1 MSQQGLDLNRS
12 VQIVRRH
19 RILVGVMVVIG
30 ILIGCVYAVL
40 FPAKLTG
47 TALVVLPQTSPAA
60 AAAAAGTATGTG
72 ADGYTATQQVIAG
85 SNVVLAGALPNVRPA
100 MSLSQLRDN
109 VQIGSP
115 DPSTSIISVNAQGK
129 TAADA
134 EATANAVAD
143 SYIKYVN
150 SASTNSAIRASAS
163 MLEPA
168 TSATGRGQAELLIIS
183 GVLGGLAGGVIG
195 VITALAIG
203 RKDKRLR
210 RRDEIANS
218 IGIPVLT
225 SLPAARPSSAVGW
238 SRLLEDYQPIAVH
251 AWRLRVVLQ
260 QLRRAGEPGGPAA
273 GSGGTSVL
281 VLSLS
286 SDPGALALGP
296 QLAAFAVSLG
306 ISTLLVV
313 GPQQDANVTAALRTA
328 CTASPPN
335 GPGHL
340 QLAVHEE
347 GDYADLPRAALT
359 IVVAT
364 VDGRNPR
371 MPQTMRTTTAVL
383 AVSPG
388 VASADELARV
398 AVSAAIEDRD
408 ITGILVANPEPDD
421 NTTGQI
427 PQLVRPA
434 QHRRPSRVS
443 RLTTE
448 IRR

>member
-1 MSQQGLDLNRS
+1 
-12 VQIVRRH
+12 V
-19 RILVGVMVVIG
+19 
-30 ILIGCVYAVL
+30 
-40 FPAKLTG
+40 
-47 TALVVLPQTSPAA
+47 
-60 AAAAAGTATGTG
+60 
-72 ADGYTATQQVIAG
+72 
-85 SNVVLAGALPNVRPA
+85 
-100 MSLSQLRDN
+100 
-109 VQIGSP
+109 
-115 DPSTSIISVNAQGK
+115 
-129 TAADA
+129 
-134 EATANAVAD
+134 
-143 SYIKYVN
+143 
-150 SASTNSAIRASAS
+150 SASL
-163 MLEPA
+163 LEPA
-168 TSATGRGQAELLIIS
+168 TSATGRGPLEVLIVS
-183 GVLGGLAGGVIG
+183 GVIGALGGAVIG
-195 VITALAIG
+195 VIAALAIS

-218 IGIPVLT
+218 IGIPIMA

-238 SRLLEDYQPIAVH
+238 SRLIEEYKPTPVH
-251 AWRLRVVLQ
+251 AWRLRVAMQ
-260 QLRRAGEPGGPAA
+260 QLRRTGGEFVGP
-273 GSGGTSVL
+273 SLDSRGTSIL

-328 CTASPPN
+328 CAASPWK
-335 GPGHL
+335 GPGNL

-364 VDGRNPR
+364 VDGRNPH
-371 MPQTMRTTTAVL
+371 MPETMQTTTTVL
-383 AVSPG
+383 AVSAG

-398 AVSAAIEDRD
+398 AVSAAIEERD
-408 ITGILVANPEPDD
+408 ITGILVANPDPDD

-427 PQLVRPA
+427 PQLVKPA
-434 QHRRPSRVS
+434 RHRRPTRVS

>member
-47 TALVVLPQTSPAA
+47 TALVVLPQTPPAA
-60 AAAAAGTATGTG
+60 AAAGAATGTG

-85 SNVVLAGALPNVRPA
+85 SNVVLADALPNVRPA

-115 DPSTSIISVNAQGK
+115 DPATSIISVNAQGK

-183 GVLGGLAGGVIG
+183 GVLGALAGGVIG
-195 VITALAIG
+195 VITALAIS

-225 SLPAARPSSAVGW
+225 SLPAGRPSSAVGW

-260 QLRRAGEPGGPAA
+260 QLRRAGEPGGPGP
-273 GSGGTSVL
+273 GSTSVL

-434 QHRRPSRVS
+434 QHRRPARVS

>member
-1 MSQQGLDLNRS
+1 MSQQGLDLSRS

-19 RILVGVMVVIG
+19 RILLGVMVVIG
-30 ILIGCVYAVL
+30 LLAGCAYAVL
-40 FPAKLTG
+40 FPAKLTA
-47 TALVVLPQTSPAA
+47 TALVVLPGAPQS
-60 AAAAAGTATGTG
+60 TATGAGTG
-72 ADGYTATQQVIAG
+72 TAGDGYVATQEVIAS
-85 SNVVLAGALPNVRPA
+85 SNAVLSAALPNVRPV
-100 MSLSQLRDN
+100 MSLTQLRDN

-115 DPSTSIISVNAQGK
+115 TTYIVSVNALGR

-134 EATANAVAD
+134 ETTANAVAK
-143 SYIKYVN
+143 SYIAYLNGADSPIGHV
-150 SASTNSAIRASAS
+150 SASL
-163 MLEPA
+163 LESA
-168 TSATGRGQAELLIIS
+168 TSATGRGPLEVLIVS
-183 GVLGGLAGGVIG
+183 GVIGALGGAVIG
-195 VITALAIG
+195 VIAALAIS

-218 IGIPVLT
+218 IGIPIMA

-238 SRLLEDYQPIAVH
+238 GRLIEEYKPTPVH
-251 AWRLRVVLQ
+251 AWRLRVAMQ
-260 QLRRAGEPGGPAA
+260 QLRRTGGEFAGP
-273 GSGGTSVL
+273 SLDSRGTSIL

-328 CTASPPN
+328 CAASPWN

-364 VDGRNPR
+364 VDGRNPH
-371 MPQTMRTTTAVL
+371 MPETMRTTTTVL
-383 AVSPG
+383 AVSAG

-408 ITGILVANPEPDD
+408 ITGILVANPDPDD

-427 PQLVRPA
+427 PQLVKPA
-434 QHRRPSRVS
+434 RHRRPARVS

>member
-1 MSQQGLDLNRS
+1 MSQQGLDLSRS

-19 RILVGVMVVIG
+19 RILLGVMVVIG
-30 ILIGCVYAVL
+30 LLAGCAYAVL
-40 FPAKLTG
+40 FPAKLTA
-47 TALVVLPQTSPAA
+47 TALVVLPGAPQS
-60 AAAAAGTATGTG
+60 TATGADTG
-72 ADGYTATQQVIAG
+72 TAGDGYVATQEVIAS
-85 SNVVLAGALPNVRPA
+85 SNAVLSAALPNVRPV
-100 MSLSQLRDN
+100 MSLTQLRDN

-115 DPSTSIISVNAQGK
+115 TTYIVSVNALGR

-134 EATANAVAD
+134 ETTANAVAK
-143 SYIKYVN
+143 SYIAYLNGADSPIGPVP
-150 SASTNSAIRASAS
+150 ASL
-163 MLEPA
+163 LESA
-168 TSATGRGQAELLIIS
+168 TSATGRGPLEVLIVS
-183 GVLGGLAGGVIG
+183 GVIGALGGAVIG
-195 VITALAIG
+195 VIAALAIS

-218 IGIPVLT
+218 IGIPIMA

-238 SRLLEDYQPIAVH
+238 GRLIEEYKPTPVH
-251 AWRLRVVLQ
+251 AWRLRVAMQ
-260 QLRRAGEPGGPAA
+260 QLRRTGGEFAGP
-273 GSGGTSVL
+273 SLDSRGTSVL

-328 CTASPPN
+328 CAASPSN

-364 VDGRNPR
+364 VDGRNPH
-371 MPQTMRTTTAVL
+371 MPATMRTTTTVL
-383 AVSPG
+383 AVSAG
-388 VASADELARV
+388 AASADELARV

-408 ITGILVANPEPDD
+408 ITGILVANPDPDD

-427 PQLVRPA
+427 PQLVKPA
-434 QHRRPSRVS
+434 RHRRPARVS